1 MIYLESFK
9 LPSAKEE
16 HQMLMDGKGRFRSLT
31 LNTDPY
37 PFRLF
42 IDRIISELTF
52 EPITIFYGGNGSGK
66 STLLNLIANKL
77 DLKRSSLFNEGDFFE
92 EYSNLC
98 SYSLKL
104 IRPNE
109 IEMIASDDIFDHLQ
123 MKRSINNGI
132 SRHRSQLYDDYYDL
146 RKNEEG
152 FTLRSLEDYERLKE
166 INDAKRSTYS
176 RFTSSRTP
184 KKLLEQSNGESA
196 YDYFLEKIIDGG
208 LYLLDEPEN
217 SLSAPWQIKLAEYI
231 EESARFYKC
240 QFIIST
246 HSPFILSIKG
256 AKIYN
261 LDSIPIEVQKWTEL
275 ENVRVYYDF
284 FQKHKDKF

>member
-9 LPSAKEE
+9 LPSAQEE
-16 HQMLMDGKGRFRSLT
+16 LQMLMAGKKKFRALT

-42 IDRIISELTF
+42 IDRVTSEFTF

-77 DLKRSSLFNEGDFFE
+77 NLKRATLFNEGDFFD
-92 EYSNLC
+92 EYTSIC
-98 SYSLKL
+98 THTSKL
-104 IRPNE
+104 IKPSNV
-109 IEMIASDDIFDHLQ
+109 EMIASDDIFDHLQ
-123 MKRSINNGI
+123 MKRSINKGI
-132 SRHRSQLYDDYYDL
+132 SKHRADLYNDYYDL

-152 FTLRSLEDYERLKE
+152 FTLRSLDDYERLKE

-176 RFTSSRTP
+176 SFASKRTP
-184 KKLLEQSNGESA
+184 KKLSEQSNGESA
-196 YDYFLEKIIDGG
+196 YEYFLEKLLDEG

-217 SLSAPWQIKLAEYI
+217 SLSAPWQIKLSEFI
-231 EESARFYKC
+231 EESSRFFKC

-246 HSPFILSIKG
+246 HSPFLLSIKG

-261 LDSIPIEVQKWTEL
+261 LDAFPVAVQKWTEL